1 MNFQNLQRKYIWPGR
16 LRLGH
21 WLMSIAVIGLLLTGW
36 LLQNVLPYFQLAL
49 DYHYILAYVLSFAL
63 GLRLFLLVSSPAS
76 AAGWHDL
83 VPNKDSLYKALAML
97 RFYVS
102 FGRTPLPHW
111 YAHSPLW
118 APIYLILFFLLLIQ
132 IVSGF
137 LIGTGQHTLLINLYT
152 LHNFTSTLIAVFT
165 TAHIIS
171 VFLHDLKAG
180 TSDISGMIHGYR
192 IFTIEKP
199 ELPGHIQTVS
209 LDKLKHRNPD

>member
-16 LRLGH
+16 LRLAH
-21 WLMSIAVIGLLLTGW
+21 WLMSIAVIGLILTGW
-36 LLQNVLPYFQLAL
+36 LLQNVVHYFQIAL
-49 DYHYILAYVLSFAL
+49 DYHYILAYALSIAL
-63 GLRLFLLVSSPAS
+63 GLRLFLLMSSPAS
-76 AAGWHDL
+76 ATSWHDL
-83 VPNKDSLYKALAML
+83 VPNRDSLHNALAML

-118 APIYLILFFLLLIQ
+118 APIYLLLFFLLLIQ

-137 LIGTGQHTLLINLYT
+137 LIGAGQHTLLINLYT

-192 IFTIEKP
+192 IFIIEKP
-199 ELPGHIQTVS
+199 ELPGTPQTVS
-209 LDKLKHRNPD
+209 LDKLKQHNPD

>member
-16 LRLGH
+16 LRLSH
-21 WLMSIAVIGLLLTGW
+21 TLMSIAVIGLLLTGW
-36 LLQNVLPYFQLAL
+36 LLQNVLPYFQIAL

-63 GLRLFLLVSSPAS
+63 GLRIFLLMSSPAS
-76 AAGWHDL
+76 ATGWHDL

-118 APIYLILFFLLLIQ
+118 APIYLLLFFLLLIQ
-132 IVSGF
+132 IMSGF
-137 LIGTGQHTLLINLYT
+137 LIGAGQHTLLINLYT
-152 LHNFTSTLIAVFT
+152 LHNFISTLILVFT
-165 TAHIIS
+165 ATHIIS
-171 VFLHDLKAG
+171 VFLYDLKAG

-192 IFTIEKP
+192 IFIIEKP
-199 ELPGHIQTVS
+199 ELPGTPQTVS
-209 LDKLKHRNPD
+209 LDKLNQHNPD

>member
-1 MNFQNLQRKYIWPGR
+1 MNFQTLQRKYIWPGH

-21 WLMSIAVIGLLLTGW
+21 WVMVIAVIGLLVTGW
-36 LLQNVLPYFQLAL
+36 LLQNVAHYFQIAL
-49 DYHYILAYVLSFAL
+49 DYHYTLAYALTFAL
-63 GLRLFLLVSSPAS
+63 GLRLFLLASSPAS
-76 AAGWHDL
+76 AAGWYDL
-83 VPNKDSLYKALAML
+83 VPSRQSLHKALAML

-102 FGRTPLPHW
+102 FGRTSLPHW

-118 APIYLILFFLLLIQ
+118 APIYLLLFFLMLIQ

-137 LIGTGQHTLLINLYT
+137 LIGAGQHTLLINLYT
-152 LHNFTSTLIAVFT
+152 LHNFTSALIAVFT
-165 TAHIIS
+165 AAHIIS

-199 ELPGHIQTVS
+199 ELPGTMQTVS
-209 LDKLKHRNPD
+209 LDKLKQRKPD

>member
-1 MNFQNLQRKYIWPGR
+1 
-16 LRLGH
+16 
-21 WLMSIAVIGLLLTGW
+21 MSITVIGLLLTGW

-63 GLRLFLLVSSPAS
+63 GLRIFLLMSSPAS
-76 AAGWHDL
+76 ATGWHDL

-118 APIYLILFFLLLIQ
+118 APIYLLLFFLLLIQ
-132 IVSGF
+132 IMSGF
-137 LIGTGQHTLLINLYT
+137 LIGAGQHTLLINLYT
-152 LHNFTSTLIAVFT
+152 LHNFISTLILVFT
-165 TAHIIS
+165 ATHIIS
-171 VFLHDLKAG
+171 VFLYDLKAG

-192 IFTIEKP
+192 IFIIEKP
-199 ELPGHIQTVS
+199 ELPGTPQTVS
-209 LDKLKHRNPD
+209 LDKLNQHNPD

>member
-1 MNFQNLQRKYIWPGR
+1 LNFQNLQRKYIWPGH

-36 LLQNVLPYFQLAL
+36 LLQNVVQYFQIAL
-49 DYHYILAYVLSFAL
+49 DYHYIMAYILSFAVS
-63 GLRLFLLVSSPAS
+63 LRLFLLVRSPAS

-83 VPNKDSLYKALAML
+83 VPNKDSLYKAFAML

-102 FGRTPLPHW
+102 LGRTPLPRW

-118 APIYLILFFLLLIQ
+118 APTYLLLFFLLLIQ
-132 IVSGF
+132 IMSGF
-137 LIGTGQHTLLINLYT
+137 LIGAGQHTLLVNLYT
-152 LHNFTSTLIAVFT
+152 LHNFTSTFIAVFAA
-165 TAHIIS
+165 AHIIS

-199 ELPGHIQTVS
+199 ELPGTIQTVS
-209 LDKLKHRNPD
+209 LDKLKHRSTD

>member
-1 MNFQNLQRKYIWPGR
+1 
-16 LRLGH
+16 
-21 WLMSIAVIGLLLTGW
+21 MSIAVIGLLLTGW
-36 LLQNVLPYFQLAL
+36 LLQNVVHYLQIAL
-49 DYHYILAYVLSFAL
+49 DYHYILAYALSIAL
-63 GLRLFLLVSSPAS
+63 VLRLFLLMSSPAS

-83 VPNKDSLYKALAML
+83 VPNKDGLYKALAML

-137 LIGTGQHTLLINLYT
+137 LIGAGQHTLLINLYT
-152 LHNFTSTLIAVFT
+152 LHNFTYTLIAVFT
-165 TAHIIS
+165 AAHIIS

-180 TSDISGMIHGYR
+180 TSDISGMIHGHR

-209 LDKLKHRNPD
+209 LDKLKHRNSD

>member
-1 MNFQNLQRKYIWPGR
+1 
-16 LRLGH
+16 
-21 WLMSIAVIGLLLTGW
+21 MSIAVIGLLLTGW
-36 LLQNVLPYFQLAL
+36 LLQNVVHYFQIAL
-49 DYHYILAYVLSFAL
+49 DYHYILAYALSIAL
-63 GLRLFLLVSSPAS
+63 GLRLFLLMSSPAS

-83 VPNKDSLYKALAML
+83 VPNRGSLHNALAML

-102 FGRTPLPHW
+102 FGRTHLPHW

-118 APIYLILFFLLLIQ
+118 APFYLLLFFLLLIQ

-137 LIGTGQHTLLINLYT
+137 LIGAGQHTLLINLYT

-171 VFLHDLKAG
+171 VFLNDLKAG

-192 IFTIEKP
+192 IFIIEKP
-199 ELPGHIQTVS
+199 ELPGTPQTVS
-209 LDKLKHRNPD
+209 LDKLKQHNPD